1 MNKNNMNAARA
12 TVARRVSLWS
22 SAAIAAMLVL
32 ICGALSWVLTD
43 QARQRTVDYMSAEA
57 ASVARVADALDR
69 TARDSANRLYDVL
82 AGDFTGGEFA
92 LSGDGELSYNGQ
104 KLNGNFD
111 AVDRFTRLTGGNA
124 TIFAR
129 KGADDFVRVTTS
141 VKKEDGSRAIG
152 TTLARDGAAYAKVS
166 TGETYVGPAT
176 LFKVPYMTRYTP
188 IKDAGGKIVGVLYIG
203 FDMRGLQEELVKM
216 ADAVKLYDTG
226 GLYLIETGKTPADA
240 MLRAHP
246 RAQGKKLAEL
256 MPEQEAAGLVK
267 TLSGDEDGVLE
278 TVHAVYGEK
287 YQDAFAVARK
297 SKATG
302 WWVVAEAS
310 RSQALAAHNR
320 TLWTLWGLVLAT
332 VVLLGVGVTWLL
344 NLWVGRPLADL
355 NQAVEAVAAGDLTHP
370 VQVRHEDDLGALAAG
385 VERMRQQLAR
395 TITEVRQASDSI
407 GTASAEVAAGSRDLS
422 MRTEQSASHLQ
433 ETASALEELASSMG
447 QTAASAEQA
456 HQLVGESDRAAQR
469 GGQVV
474 AQVVSTMDEISAA
487 SRQIGDI
494 IGTIDSIAFQ
504 TNILALNAA
513 VEAAR
518 AGEQGRGF
526 AVVAA
531 EVRQLAQRSAEAAK
545 QIKGLI
551 TASGER
557 VESGARLVGDTG
569 AAMQEIVVS
578 VKRVTDIIGEIST
591 ASREQSQGV
600 SRINGAVA
608 QLDQG
613 TQQNAALVEESTAA
627 AESLREQAHR
637 LVAQVG
643 QFRV

>member
-1 MNKNNMNAARA
+1 MNNNNAVRA
-12 TVARRVSLWS
+12 TVARRVSIWS
-22 SAAIAAMLVL
+22 SAAIAVL
-32 ICGALSWVLTD
+32 LIVICGALSWVLTN
-43 QARQRTVDYMSAEA
+43 QAQQRTLDYMSAEA
-57 ASVARVADALDR
+57 SSVARVADALDR

-82 AGDFTGGEFA
+82 AGDFAGGAFTLE
-92 LSGDGELSYNGQ
+92 GDGELAFNGQ

-129 KGADDFVRVTTS
+129 KGTDDFIRITTS
-141 VKKEDGSRAIG
+141 VKKEDGSRAVG
-152 TTLARDGAAYAKVS
+152 TTLDRAGAAYAKLAA
-166 TGETYVGPAT
+166 GETYVGPAT
-176 LFKVPYMTRYTP
+176 LFKVPYMTRYSP
-188 IKDAGGKIVGVLYIG
+188 IKDAGGKVVGILYIG
-203 FDMRGLQEELVKM
+203 FDMRGLHQELVKM
-216 ADAVKLYDTG
+216 ADAVKLYGSG
-226 GLYLIETGKTPADA
+226 GLYLLDPGKTPADA
-240 MLRAHP
+240 LLRAHP
-246 RAQGKKLAEL
+246 RAQGKKLSEL
-256 MPEQEAAGLVK
+256 MPADQAERYVK
-267 TLSGDEDGVLE
+267 TVTEDADGVLE
-278 TVHAVYGEK
+278 EVQAVYGDS

-297 SKATG
+297 SQATG
-302 WWVVAEAS
+302 WWVIAEAS
-310 RSQALAAHNR
+310 RAQALAAHNT
-320 TLWTLWGLVLAT
+320 TLWVLWGLMLAT
-332 VVLLGVGVTWLL
+332 VVLLGLGVTWMLGR
-344 NLWVGRPLADL
+344 WVGQPLADL
-355 NQAVEAVAAGDLTHP
+355 NEAVGAVANGDLTRP
-370 VQVRHEDDLGALAAG
+370 VLVRQQDDLGALAAG
-385 VERMRQQLAR
+385 VERMRLQLSR
-395 TITEVRQASDSI
+395 TINEVRQASDSI

-422 MRTEQSASHLQ
+422 SRTEQSASHLQ
-433 ETASALEELASSMG
+433 ETASALEELASSMS
-447 QTAASAEQA
+447 QTAASAAQA

-469 GGQVV
+469 GGNVV
-474 AQVVSTMDEISAA
+474 AQVVTTMDEISTA

-545 QIKGLI
+545 QIKALI

-557 VESGARLVGDTG
+557 VESGAKLVGDTG
-569 AAMQEIVVS
+569 EAMRDIVAS

-591 ASREQSQGV
+591 AAREQSQGV
-600 SRINGAVA
+600 TRINGAVA

-637 LVAQVG
+637 LVEQVG

>member
-1 MNKNNMNAARA
+1 MNNNNAVRA

-22 SAAIAAMLVL
+22 SAAIAALL
-32 ICGALSWVLTD
+32 IIICGTLSWVLTK
-43 QARQRTVDYMSAEA
+43 QAQQRTLDYMSAEA

-69 TARDSANRLYDVL
+69 TARESANRLYDVL
-82 AGDFTGGEFA
+82 AGDFAGGAFTLE
-92 LSGDGELSYNGQ
+92 GDGELAFNGQ

-129 KGADDFVRVTTS
+129 KGTDDFIRVTTS
-141 VKKEDGSRAIG
+141 VKKEDGSRAVG
-152 TTLARDGAAYAKVS
+152 TTLDRAGAAYARVS
-166 TGETYVGPAT
+166 AGETYVGPAT
-176 LFKVPYMTRYTP
+176 LFKVPYMTRYSP
-188 IKDAGGKIVGVLYIG
+188 IKDAGGKTVGVLYIG
-203 FDMRGLQEELVKM
+203 FDMRGLQQELVKM
-216 ADAVKLYDTG
+216 ADAVKLYESG
-226 GLYLIETGKTPADA
+226 GLYLLDPGKTPADA
-240 MLRAHP
+240 LLRAHP
-246 RAQGKKLAEL
+246 RAQGKKLSEVMPADQAE
-256 MPEQEAAGLVK
+256 QLVK
-267 TLSGDEDGVLE
+267 TLTGDKDGVLE
-278 TVHAVYGEK
+278 QVQAVYGEK

-297 SKATG
+297 SDATG

-310 RSQALAAHNR
+310 RAQALAAHNT
-320 TLWTLWGLVLAT
+320 TLWVLWGLMLAT
-332 VVLLGVGVTWLL
+332 VVLLGVGVTWMLGR
-344 NLWVGRPLADL
+344 WVGQPLADL
-355 NQAVEAVAAGDLTHP
+355 NEAVGAVAAGDLTRP
-370 VQVRHEDDLGALAAG
+370 VSVRQQDDLGALADG
-385 VERMRQQLAR
+385 IERMRLQLAR
-395 TITEVRQASDSI
+395 TINEVRQASDSI

-422 MRTEQSASHLQ
+422 SRTEQSASHLQ
-433 ETASALEELASSMG
+433 ETASALEELASSMS
-447 QTAASAEQA
+447 QTAASAAQA
-456 HQLVGESDRAAQR
+456 HSLVGESDRAAQR

-474 AQVVSTMDEISAA
+474 AQVVTTMDEISAA

-526 AVVAA
+526 AVVAS

-557 VESGARLVGDTG
+557 VESGAKLVGDTG
-569 AAMQEIVVS
+569 EAMRDIVSS
-578 VKRVTDIIGEIST
+578 VRRVTDIIGEIST
-591 ASREQSQGV
+591 AAREQSQGV
-600 SRINGAVA
+600 TRINGAVA

>member
-1 MNKNNMNAARA
+1 MNNNNAVRA
-12 TVARRVSLWS
+12 TVARRVSIWS
-22 SAAIAAMLVL
+22 SAAIAVLLVV
-32 ICGALSWVLTD
+32 ICGALSWVLTN
-43 QARQRTVDYMSAEA
+43 QARQRTLDYMSAEA
-57 ASVARVADALDR
+57 SSVARVADALDR
-69 TARDSANRLYDVL
+69 TARESANRLYDVL
-82 AGDFTGGEFA
+82 AGDFEGGAFT
-92 LSGDGELSYNGQ
+92 LDGDGELAFNGQ

-111 AVDRFTRLTGGNA
+111 AVDRFTRRTGGVA

-129 KGADDFVRVTTS
+129 KGTDDFIRITTS
-141 VKKEDGSRAIG
+141 VKKEDGSRAVG
-152 TTLARDGAAYAKVS
+152 TTLARDGAAFGKLSA
-166 TGETYVGPAT
+166 GDTYVGPAT
-176 LFKVPYMTRYTP
+176 LFKVPYMTRYSP
-188 IKDAGGKIVGVLYIG
+188 IKDAGGKVVGILFIG
-203 FDMRGLQEELVKM
+203 FDMRGLQQELVKM
-216 ADAVKLYDTG
+216 ADAVKLYETG
-226 GLYLIETGKTPADA
+226 GLYLLDPGKTPADA
-240 MLRAHP
+240 LLRAHP
-246 RAQGKKLAEL
+246 RAQGKKLSEVMPADQAE
-256 MPEQEAAGLVK
+256 QYVK
-267 TLSGDEDGVLE
+267 QLLDDKDGVLE
-278 TVHAVYGEK
+278 NVQAVYGEK
-287 YQDAFAVARK
+287 YTDAFAVARK
-297 SKATG
+297 SQATG

-310 RSQALAAHNR
+310 RAQALAAHNT
-320 TLWTLWGLVLAT
+320 TLWVLWGLMLAT
-332 VVLLGVGVTWLL
+332 VVLLGLGVTWMLGR
-344 NLWVGRPLADL
+344 WVGRPLAEL
-355 NQAVEAVAAGDLTHP
+355 NEAVEAVAAGDLTRP
-370 VQVRHEDDLGALAAG
+370 VHVLQQDDLGALAAG
-385 VERMRQQLAR
+385 VERMRQQLSR

-422 MRTEQSASHLQ
+422 SRTEQSASHLQ
-433 ETASALEELASSMG
+433 ETASALEELASSMS
-447 QTAASAEQA
+447 QTAASAAQA

-469 GGQVV
+469 GGSVV
-474 AQVVSTMDEISAA
+474 AQVVTTMDEISAA

-551 TASGER
+551 TTSGER
-557 VESGARLVGDTG
+557 VESGAKLVGDTG
-569 AAMQEIVVS
+569 EAMRDIVSS

-591 ASREQSQGV
+591 AAREQSQGV
-600 SRINGAVA
+600 TRINGAVA

-637 LVAQVG
+637 LVEQVG

>member
-1 MNKNNMNAARA
+1 MNNNNAVRA
-12 TVARRVSLWS
+12 TVARRVSIWS
-22 SAAIAAMLVL
+22 SVAIAALLIV
-32 ICGALSWVLTD
+32 ICGALSWVLTN
-43 QARQRTVDYMSAEA
+43 QAQQRTLDYMSAEA
-57 ASVARVADALDR
+57 SSVARVADALDR

-82 AGDFTGGEFA
+82 AGDFAGGAFTLE
-92 LSGDGELSYNGQ
+92 GDGELAFNGQ

-129 KGADDFVRVTTS
+129 KGTDDFIRITTS
-141 VKKEDGSRAIG
+141 VKKEDGSRAVG
-152 TTLARDGAAYAKVS
+152 TTLDRSGAAYAKLAA
-166 TGETYVGPAT
+166 GETYVGPAT
-176 LFKVPYMTRYTP
+176 LFKVPYMTRYSP
-188 IKDAGGKIVGVLYIG
+188 IKDAGGKVVGILYIG
-203 FDMRGLQEELVKM
+203 FDMRGLHQELVKM
-216 ADAVKLYDTG
+216 ADAVKLYGSG
-226 GLYLIETGKTPADA
+226 GLYLLDPGKTPADA
-240 MLRAHP
+240 LLRAHP
-246 RAQGKKLAEL
+246 RAQGKKLSEL
-256 MPEQEAAGLVK
+256 MPADQAERYVK
-267 TLSGDEDGVLE
+267 TVTEDADGVLE
-278 TVHAVYGEK
+278 EVQAVYGDS

-297 SKATG
+297 SQATG

-310 RSQALAAHNR
+310 RAQALAAHNT
-320 TLWTLWGLVLAT
+320 TLWVLWGLMLAT
-332 VVLLGVGVTWLL
+332 VVLLGLGVTWMLGR
-344 NLWVGRPLADL
+344 WVGQPLADL
-355 NQAVEAVAAGDLTHP
+355 NEAVGAVANGDLTRP
-370 VQVRHEDDLGALAAG
+370 VLVRQQDDLGALAAG
-385 VERMRQQLAR
+385 VERMRLQLSR
-395 TITEVRQASDSI
+395 TINEVRQASDSI
-407 GTASAEVAAGSRDLS
+407 GTASAEVAAGSRDLAS
-422 MRTEQSASHLQ
+422 RTEQSASHLQ
-433 ETASALEELASSMG
+433 ETASALEELASSMS
-447 QTAASAEQA
+447 QTAASAAQA

-469 GGQVV
+469 GGNVV
-474 AQVVSTMDEISAA
+474 AQVVTTMDEISTA

-545 QIKGLI
+545 QIKALI

-557 VESGARLVGDTG
+557 VESGAKLVGDTG
-569 AAMQEIVVS
+569 EAMRDIVAS

-591 ASREQSQGV
+591 AAREQSQGV
-600 SRINGAVA
+600 TRINGAVA

-637 LVAQVG
+637 LVEQVG

>member
-1 MNKNNMNAARA
+1 MNNNSNAVRA

-32 ICGALSWVLTD
+32 ICGALSWVLTN

-69 TARDSANRLYDVL
+69 TARDSANQLYQVL
-82 AGDFTGGEFA
+82 AGDFDKGTFTLDA
-92 LSGDGELSYNGQ
+92 DGELSFDGH

-111 AVDRFTRLTGGNA
+111 AVDRFTQRTGGAA

-129 KGADDFVRVTTS
+129 KGTDDFVRITTS
-141 VKKEDGSRAIG
+141 VKKEDGNRAVG
-152 TTLARDGAAYAKVS
+152 TTLARDGAAYARIMA
-166 TGETYVGPAT
+166 GETYVGPAT
-176 LFKVPYMTRYTP
+176 LFKVPYMTRYSP
-188 IKDAGGKIVGVLYIG
+188 IKDAGGKTVGILFIG
-203 FDMRGLQEELVKM
+203 FDMRGLQQELVKM
-216 ADAVKLYDTG
+216 SDAVKLYETG
-226 GLYLIETGKTPADA
+226 GLYLLDPGKTPADA
-240 MLRAHP
+240 LLRAHP
-246 RAQGKKLAEL
+246 RAQGKKLAEVIKPDQAEL
-256 MPEQEAAGLVK
+256 LLK
-267 TLSGDEDGVLE
+267 TLAEDKDGVLE
-278 TVHAVYGEK
+278 NIQTVYGDK

-297 SKATG
+297 SEATG

-310 RSQALAAHNR
+310 RAHALAAHNA
-320 TLWTLWGLVLAT
+320 TLWTLWGLMLAA

-344 NLWVGRPLADL
+344 GRWVGRPLADL
-355 NQAVEAVAAGDLTHP
+355 NEAVDAIGAGDLTRP
-370 VQVRHEDDLGALAAG
+370 VQVRQRDDLGVLAAG
-385 VERMRQQLAR
+385 VERMREQLAR

-422 MRTEQSASHLQ
+422 ARTEQSASHLQ
-433 ETASALEELASSMG
+433 ETASALEELASSMS
-447 QTAASAEQA
+447 QTAASASQA

-469 GGQVV
+469 GGDVV
-474 AQVVSTMDEISAA
+474 RQVVSTMDDISAA

-526 AVVAA
+526 AVVAS
-531 EVRQLAQRSAEAAK
+531 EVRHLAQRSAEAAK
-545 QIKGLI
+545 QIKALI

-557 VESGARLVGDTG
+557 VESGAQLVGQTG
-569 AAMQEIVVS
+569 VAMQDIVTS
-578 VKRVTDIIGEIST
+578 VRRVTDIIGEIST
-591 ASREQSQGV
+591 AAREQSQGV
-600 SRINGAVA
+600 TRINGAVA

-637 LVAQVG
+637 LVVQVG

>member
-1 MNKNNMNAARA
+1 MNNNNAVRA
-12 TVARRVSLWS
+12 TVARRVSIWS
-22 SAAIAAMLVL
+22 SAAIAVL
-32 ICGALSWVLTD
+32 LIVICGALSWVLTN
-43 QARQRTVDYMSAEA
+43 QARQRTQDYMSAEA

-82 AGDFTGGEFA
+82 AGDFEGGTFT
-92 LSGDGELSYNGQ
+92 LDGDGELAFNGQ

-111 AVDRFTRLTGGNA
+111 AVDRFTRRTGGVA

-129 KGADDFVRVTTS
+129 KGTDDFVRITTS
-141 VKKEDGSRAIG
+141 LKKEDGSRAVG
-152 TTLARDGAAYAKVS
+152 TTLDRAGAAFGKLS
-166 TGETYVGPAT
+166 TGDTYVGPAT
-176 LFKVPYMTRYTP
+176 LFKVPYMTRYSA
-188 IKDAGGKIVGVLYIG
+188 IKDAGGKVVGILFIG
-203 FDMRGLQEELVKM
+203 FDMRGLQQELVKM

-226 GLYLIETGKTPADA
+226 GLYLLDPGKTPADA
-240 MLRAHP
+240 LLRAHP
-246 RAQGKKLAEL
+246 RSQGKKLSEVMPADQAE
-256 MPEQEAAGLVK
+256 QYVK
-267 TLSGDEDGVLE
+267 RLLDDQDGVLE
-278 TVHAVYGEK
+278 TVQAVYGESYK
-287 YQDAFAVARK
+287 DAFAVARK
-297 SKATG
+297 SQATG

-310 RSQALAAHNR
+310 RAQALAAHNT
-320 TLWTLWGLVLAT
+320 TLWVLWGLMLAT
-332 VVLLGVGVTWLL
+332 VVLLGLGVTWMLGR
-344 NLWVGRPLADL
+344 WVGQPLADL
-355 NQAVEAVAAGDLTHP
+355 NEAVAAVAAGDLTRP
-370 VQVRHEDDLGALAAG
+370 VIVRQQDDLGALAAG
-385 VERMRQQLAR
+385 VERMRLQLAR
-395 TITEVRQASDSI
+395 TINEVRQASDSI

-422 MRTEQSASHLQ
+422 ARTEQSASHLQ
-433 ETASALEELASSMG
+433 ETASALEELASSMS
-447 QTAASAEQA
+447 QTAASAAQA

-469 GGQVV
+469 GGNVV
-474 AQVVSTMDEISAA
+474 AQVVTTMDAISAA

-531 EVRQLAQRSAEAAK
+531 EVRHLAQRSAEAAK

-551 TASGER
+551 TTSGER
-557 VESGARLVGDTG
+557 VESGAKLVGDTG
-569 AAMQEIVVS
+569 EAMRDIVTS

-591 ASREQSQGV
+591 ASREQSLGV
-600 SRINGAVA
+600 TRINGAVA

-637 LVAQVG
+637 LVEQVG